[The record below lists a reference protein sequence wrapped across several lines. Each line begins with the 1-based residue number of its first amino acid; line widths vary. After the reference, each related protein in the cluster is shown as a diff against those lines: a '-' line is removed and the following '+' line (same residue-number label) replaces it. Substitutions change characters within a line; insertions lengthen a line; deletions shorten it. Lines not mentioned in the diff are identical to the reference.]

1 MEKAKISEFDPAFL
15 WLQLEQETL
24 NADYW
29 YQKYKKLERE
39 ITLIQ
44 RILDGVMTEAR
55 Q

>member
-1 MEKAKISEFDPAFL
+1 MEKPKISEFDPAFL

-29 YQKYKKLERE
+29 YKKLERE

-44 RILDGVMTEAR
+44 RILDGVMTEVK